1 MDMIPSLVFVFFI
14 SLASTLI
21 NADDILSSP
30 EYEDLMAKSN
40 YEWQGRFPK
49 WTGTKRYSHKTI
61 VNPVHKTHIL
71 IPNSKYQW
79 EGRIPKLSGIK
90 RHSSGKVVLKM
101 HF

>member
-14 SLASTLI
+14 SLVSTLV

-30 EYEDLMAKSN
+30 EYDDLMQKSN

-49 WTGTKRYSHKTI
+49 WTKRYSHKTI
-61 VNPVHKTHIL
+61 VNPIYKTYIL

-79 EGRIPKLSGIK
+79 QGRIPKLSDTK
-90 RHSSGKVVLKM
+90 RYSRGKNDKYP
-101 HF
+101 

>member
-1 MDMIPSLVFVFFI
+1 MIPSLVFVFFI
-14 SLASTLI
+14 SLASSLV

-30 EYEDLMAKSN
+30 EYDDLMPKSN

-61 VNPVHKTHIL
+61 VNPVYKTHIL

-79 EGRIPKLSGIK
+79 QGRIPKLSDTK
-90 RHSSGKVVLKM
+90 RYSRGKNDKYP
-101 HF
+101 